1 MSETHSKLYFFVGL
15 LGQILCTMYI
25 MQVIFWST
33 CILGQPLLKGHST
46 IPIGDLLI
54 QVRLHIICKI
64 LSGLSK

>member
-1 MSETHSKLYFFVGL
+1 MCETHSKLYFFVGL

-33 CILGQPLLKGHST
+33 CITGQPVLEGHCT

>member
-15 LGQILCTMYI
+15 LGQILCTMYN

-33 CILGQPLLKGHST
+33 CITGQPVLKGHST

-54 QVRLHIICKI
+54 QVSLHVTRKI

>member
-1 MSETHSKLYFFVGL
+1 MSEIHSKLYFFVGL
-15 LGQILCTMYI
+15 LGQILCTVYI

>member
-1 MSETHSKLYFFVGL
+1 MSETRGKLYFFVGL
-15 LGQILCTMYI
+15 LGQILCTMYN

-33 CILGQPLLKGHST
+33 CIIGQPVLKGHST